1 MAMYIR
7 TILGKWKP
15 QFTSAEIWCPLAIP
29 ETLGKGLA
37 DAHIGEKDQTKIREC
52 GAVE

>member
-7 TILGKWKP
+7 TILGEWNP

-37 DAHIGEKDQTKIREC
+37 DAHIGEKDQTKIWKDHAAE
-52 GAVE
+52 